1 MCFVRC
7 FKASDLR
14 HLLARDREK
23 HSKNETSLTNWSAD
37 WQLYWLIFNRALL
50 RWEGADIRP
59 NSIWPNSILTLI
71 FVFLHAQIF
80 VAQRR
85 QKKTTR
91 NTHKSITALIQW
103 LSIKSKCVCHSLWG
117 TGLTGFIWDFEVQHC
132 HLWRGLEAAV
142 PDGLHHHVEGT
153 DVFFSDAEAQTKRSR
168 DIWTP
173 QRTDIG
179 RVWKK
184 LCGCIREKRQW
195 KFLVLTSVKYFTSVY
210 DFKKNN
216 WGFDQSTDSN
226 CHLG

>member
-85 QKKTTR
+85 QKKTPETHTNQLQR
-91 NTHKSITALIQW
+91 WSSDSPSSQSVCATVCGELGWLGLFEILRYNTAIYGEVWRLPFPTDYIIMLRALMCFSQM
-103 LSIKSKCVCHSLWG
+103 LRLRQREAG
-117 TGLTGFIWDFEVQHC
+117 TFELH
-132 HLWRGLEAAV
+132 RG
-142 PDGLHHHVEGT
+142 
-153 DVFFSDAEAQTKRSR
+153 Q
-168 DIWTP
+168 I
-173 QRTDIG
+173 
-179 RVWKK
+179 
-184 LCGCIREKRQW
+184 
-195 KFLVLTSVKYFTSVY
+195 
-210 DFKKNN
+210 
-216 WGFDQSTDSN
+216 
-226 CHLG
+226 